1 MYDLTILHLSDLH
14 FEPSKIHDVKIVR
27 KALFEDLEAFKTQ
40 GVVPNIVVFSGDLIK
55 KGDFGYSEE
64 RNDFEKVQQA
74 FIEPLLELLELDIDH
89 FFICPGNHDIQRAEV
104 DRNRY
109 LETGLNLELRD
120 RDSVNDFID
129 DLDDQVAALPNDKF

>member
-1 MYDLTILHLSDLH
+1 
-14 FEPSKIHDVKIVR
+14 
-27 KALFEDLEAFKTQ
+27 
-40 GVVPNIVVFSGDLIK
+40 
-55 KGDFGYSEE
+55 
-64 RNDFEKVQQA
+64 VQQA